1 MLCCIF
7 QYFYIRE
14 SSLSPLNTMKK
25 LNRLT
30 TVDNV
35 NGVLQLESGSE
46 VMGCY
51 VSVHVQ
57 LLMFLLNSNGN
68 WEAGN

>member
-1 MLCCIF
+1 MVRNYMFIYNVMGSMLRCNF
-7 QYFYIRE
+7 RFFYIRE

-25 LNRLT
+25 LNRLI

-46 VMGCY
+46 VMGF
-51 VSVHVQ
+51 
-57 LLMFLLNSNGN
+57 MFQYMYSC
-68 WEAGN
+68 